1 MLTVNGYDIYVD
13 ELEVLNNI
21 KEQVLQQQG
30 REILRKIKKSG
41 QNIMVCCPIH
51 HDGQERKPSCGILIV
66 NKKDHKAG
74 EFHCFSCGAVGTF
87 EEFVSACFGY
97 DDKGEFGKAWLME
110 NYVSGDEFERPDIY
124 EIEGEKADVEN
135 KLSIFNKLL
144 NVQAKKNVEKP
155 KYISEEELA
164 SYRFYHPYMWQ
175 RHLTPEVVER
185 YDVGYQKDY
194 RLPIKKEDGTIEYGR
209 PIECLTFPCRDIDGN
224 CLFVSR
230 RAIHNK
236 NFFLPLDID
245 KPVYGVFELPKGAK
259 DVVICESVFN
269 ALTCATWGIPA
280 VALFGTGNSNQYQQ
294 LADLPIRHYVLGLD
308 PDEAGDKG
316 SYKLK
321 KYLGDEKELT
331 KLIIPKGKDI
341 NDLSYAEFM
350 SLQEITM

>member
-1 MLTVNGYDIYVD
+1 MLTVNGNPIYVD
-13 ELEVLNNI
+13 ELEVLRNI
-21 KEQVLQQQG
+21 KEQVLQQQE

-51 HDGQERKPSCGILIV
+51 HDGQERKPSCGILLT

-97 DDKGEFGKAWLME
+97 DDKGEFGKKWLME
-110 NYVSGDEFERPDIY
+110 NYVSGDEYERPESYDHDDSEHLSPNTLQKSLGQIFR
-124 EIEGEKADVEN
+124 
-135 KLSIFNKLL
+135 KLVDKTSY
-144 NVQAKKNVEKP
+144 V
-155 KYISEEELA
+155 SEEELA

-175 RHLTPEVVER
+175 RHLTPEVVEK
-185 YDVGYQKDY
+185 YDVGFQKDFVVY
-194 RLPIKKEDGTIEYGR
+194 EDKEKGYKKTDDV
-209 PIECLTFPCRDIDGN
+209 LTFPCRDINGN

-230 RAIHNK
+230 RSVKSK
-236 NFFLPLDID
+236 NFYLPTDID
-245 KPVYGVFELPKGAK
+245 KPLYGVYELPKDAT

-280 VALFGTGNSNQYQQ
+280 VALFGTGAENQYRE
-294 LADLPIRHYVLGLD
+294 LLNLYARHFVIGLD

-316 SYKLK
+316 SYKLR
-321 KYLGDEKELT
+321 KYLGKVKKLT

-341 NDLSYAEFM
+341 NDLTYDEFIG
-350 SLQEITM
+350 LQEIAFN